1 MLFLK
6 SFVLQ
11 LRFVV
16 LVSSFLVWHFS
27 STTAHANGYERVNLN
42 GLNNYTRNLTSFDA
56 MRTFMY
62 KNRGEMQRAWSA
74 AVVFVPSVN
83 GRTVKTHIRSI
94 MRPGAAPIPGRH
106 RLVVFLHGCDGLGT
120 YSLQNIGHFV
130 RQGYAV
136 IAPASFARKNY
147 PISCD
152 PTTNEG
158 GTFNETVKMRVADAE
173 YTLAQAKALPWV
185 DSSNVF
191 LAGYSEGATT
201 TALVRTNSKTRVNAR
216 AIIANTCTNRWP
228 AQKYKNGVKA
238 HASEPVL
245 ALLGARD
252 PWFVNN
258 KWAKGDCG
266 VSLSKAN
273 GSRNIVYTSGAIA
286 DSHDLLDFRQ
296 ARNTIFQFLAANTR

>member
-1 MLFLK
+1 MLVLK
-6 SFVLQ
+6 SFILQ

-16 LVSSFLVWHFS
+16 LATSVLVWNFS

-42 GLNNYTRNLTSFDA
+42 GLNNYTRTLTSFGA
-56 MRTFMY
+56 MRTSMY
-62 KNRGEMQRAWSA
+62 KNRSEMQRAWSA
-74 AVVFVPSVN
+74 AVVYVPSVN

-94 MRPGAAPIPGRH
+94 VRPGAAPIPGRYP
-106 RLVVFLHGCDGLGT
+106 LVVFLHGCDGLGT

-136 IAPASFARKNY
+136 IAPASFARTNY
-147 PISCD
+147 PISCQ
-152 PTTNEG
+152 PSTNEG
-158 GTFNETVKMRVADAE
+158 GLFDDTVKMRVADAE

-201 TALVRTNSKTRVNAR
+201 TAQVRTNSKTRVNAR
-216 AIIANTCTNRWP
+216 VIIANTCTNRWP
-228 AQKYKNGVKA
+228 AQRYRSGVKA

-266 VSLSKAN
+266 ASLSKSN

-286 DSHDLLDFRQ
+286 NSHDLLDFRQ
-296 ARNTIFQFLAANTR
+296 ARNTIFQFLAANRR